1 MSKKMLSVFLLLSML
16 IPVSAS
22 AHSLYIQAGR
32 YKVLEGKK
40 SPLFFC
46 YGHHIPIDDAVR
58 SKKLNFIK
66 VLRPDSKVVEIKL
79 RDEKS
84 LHSYLVNY
92 DVPGT
97 YVLTATTNPGHFT
110 TWLDKKGRKR
120 HSIKP
125 MSSVVDRASEIVSS
139 LRSSQWTK
147 TYVVCENPSAIFP
160 AITGMPMELVPS
172 KDVNMLKKGE
182 IVEFQA
188 YMNGKPYNG
197 HGYWDAT
204 YNGFSTQPEDMYIP
218 RKEVFDGKIKLP
230 VDVAGRWF
238 VRFYTKTPP
247 AKESKDFMLEKKT
260 TTLVF
265 EIPNKRKRSK
275 IDSH

>member
-1 MSKKMLSVFLLLSML
+1 MSKRLLAALMVITLFL
-16 IPVSAS
+16 PATAS

-32 YKVLEGKK
+32 YHVAEGKG

-46 YGHHIPIDDAVR
+46 YGHHIPVDDAVR
-58 SKKLNFIK
+58 SKKLNSVK
-66 VLRPDSKVVEIKL
+66 VIRPDSKVEKIAL
-79 RDEKS
+79 REGKS
-84 LHSYLVNY
+84 LHSYIVNY
-92 DVPGT
+92 DLPGT
-97 YVLTATTNPGHFT
+97 YVLTATTNPGYFT

-125 MSSVVDRASEIVSS
+125 MSSVVNRASKIVSS

-160 AITGMPMELVPS
+160 AVVGLPMELVPS

-182 IVEFQA
+182 VLTFQV
-188 YMNGKPYNG
+188 YMDGKPYRG

-204 YNGFSTQPEDMYIP
+204 YNGFSTQAEDMYIP
-218 RKEVFDGKIKLP
+218 RQESSNGQIKLP
-230 VDVAGRWF
+230 LDVTGRWF

-247 AKESKDFMLEKKT
+247 AEGSKDFLLEKKT

-265 EIPNKRKRSK
+265 ELPNERKNPK
-275 IDSH
+275 INSH